1 MSKIRW
7 MPIAG
12 CLPII
17 IFLAVSSSHG
27 AATSKPSPRDLV
39 LRLEPSKRVFV
50 LYEPVF
56 LTCKLINPT
65 TSTVTSEIQGL
76 AIMNQN
82 LKVSVQEGDGK
93 PVEYYSGVIAD

>member
-1 MSKIRW
+1 MFKIRW

-56 LTCKLINPT
+56 LTCKLMNPT
-65 TSTVTSEIQGL
+65 TSTVIF
-76 AIMNQN
+76 AI
-82 LKVSVQEGDGK
+82 VAGTTI
-93 PVEYYSGVIAD
+93 IATVVDRRASDTFA